1 MRILHYS
8 LGLPPYRTG
17 GLTKYAFDLM
27 KEQVNEGK
35 DIYLLYPGHIKL
47 LNKQIKI
54 HLKKQQFGIKVYEL
68 INPLPV
74 PLLSGIGQ
82 PSSFCINV
90 SKNVYI
96 SFLKK
101 LNPDIIHLH
110 TLMGLHK
117 EFFIACRELNIKIIF
132 TTHDYFGICP
142 KVNLFDFNNCLC
154 TDYKKGE
161 SCTKCNEAS
170 YSLKLIFIM
179 QLRLYKSLTSYK
191 FFNKMKHYLK
201 NRLSK
206 KAGWKTLKPNHP
218 LNEYSEL
225 RKYYLEIFKL
235 INYFHYNSSV
245 SKEEYEKYISCTGEI
260 INITH
265 NEIKDNRKVKIY
277 NNNSSKLRIT
287 YLGSTEAYKGF
298 SLLTLALD
306 ELKRQNICNW
316 ELTVYSQKKE
326 GADPNYI
333 FKGTYKYQELEDI
346 FNNTDIL
353 IIPSAWKETF
363 GYIGLEAFSFGV
375 PVMVTENVGFKDIL
389 INNVTG
395 IIVDPIIKE
404 LAENIAKVIKDR
416 NILEKINRNIIKDK
430 YDFSLKSHSEK
441 MFKLYDKVLEGR
453 C

>member
-27 KEQVNEGK
+27 KEQVYEGK

-54 HLKKQQFGIKVYEL
+54 SLKKQQLGIKVYEL

-82 PSSFCINV
+82 PTSFCIKA
-90 SKNVYI
+90 SKEVYI
-96 SFLKK
+96 SFLRE
-101 LNPDIIHLH
+101 LAPDIIHLH

-117 EFFIACRELNIKIIF
+117 EFFIACRELNIKMIF

-142 KVNLFDFNNCLC
+142 KVNLFDFNNRIC

-161 SCTKCNEAS
+161 NCIKCNEAS
-170 YSLKLIFIM
+170 YSLKMIFLM
-179 QLRLYKSLTSYK
+179 QSRIYKSLTSYK
-191 FFNKMKHYLK
+191 FFNKIKHYLK
-201 NRLSK
+201 SKLSK
-206 KAGWKTLKPNHP
+206 KEGWNTLKSNPP

-225 RKYYLEIFKL
+225 RKYYLDILNL
-235 INYFHYNSSV
+235 IDYFHYNSSV

-265 NEIKDNRKVKIY
+265 NEIKDNRKVKVY

-287 YLGSTEAYKGF
+287 YLGPNEAYKGF
-298 SLLTLALD
+298 SLLTQALE
-306 ELKRQNICNW
+306 ELKGQNICNW
-316 ELTVYSQKKE
+316 ELTVYSQKKD
-326 GADPNYI
+326 GADPNYF
-333 FKGTYKYQELEDI
+333 FKGPYNYQELEDI

-353 IIPSAWKETF
+353 IIPSVWNETF

-395 IIVDPIIKE
+395 IIIGSHIEE
-404 LAENIAKVIKDR
+404 LAENIAKIIEDR
-416 NILEKINRNIIKDK
+416 NILEKINRNIIAAKF
-430 YDFSLKSHSEK
+430 DFSLKSHSEN
-441 MFKLYDKVLEGR
+441 MFKLYDKVLGGR